1 MYLDLISQSNYMMY
15 NVNVARLLGLD
26 AAVYLSE
33 LISIQEKATRKNVLV
48 GGYVLLDREYVANRT
63 TIDIENQLDIDS
75 KLVDIG
81 IMEKRSVNEINLN
94 IKQLAYIITNED
106 EPIRDEVVATMR
118 KAKRLSK
125 KIKDDYSLESLKRLV
140 TTDCEELRNAYYEW
154 IDCVYHKDGFM
165 TKKAVTFA
173 QEEIDRYANHDLDKA
188 LEVLRIASISAYRDI
203 TWAIKYSPSNAQ
215 KSSGTGGY
223 TLEEIRAFGVEKV

>member
-1 MYLDLISQSNYMMY
+1 MYLDLISQSNYMMF
-15 NVNVARLLGLD
+15 NINVARLLGLD

-33 LISIQEKATRKNVLV
+33 LLSISEKATRKNCLV

-81 IMEKRSVNEINLN
+81 VMEKRSVNEINLN
-94 IKQLAYIITNED
+94 IKQLAYIITKED
-106 EPIRDEVVATMR
+106 EPVRDEVVATMR
-118 KAKRLSK
+118 KAKHLSK
-125 KIKDDYSLESLKRLV
+125 KVKDDYNLDALKRSIR
-140 TTDCEELRNAYYEW
+140 TDCQELRNAYYEW

-165 TKKAVTFA
+165 TKKAVTYA
-173 QEEIDRYANHDLDKA
+173 QDEIDRYCNHDLDMA

-203 TWAIKYSPSNAQ
+203 SWAISMMPQKKTASNNG
-215 KSSGTGGY
+215 KY
-223 TLEEIRAFGVEKV
+223 TLEEIRAFGVERA